1 MVVYCVPGGISD
13 PTHVVVF
20 VVSFNSS
27 VSYKVIVNC
36 NRVHII
42 HHSRTMFLENSQI
55 LFILRRGLERIGLSL
70 KHNCWVDVI
79 ADYITG
85 CHLSLYLQI

>member
-42 HHSRTMFLENSQI
+42 HHSKTMFLENSQI

-70 KHNCWVDVI
+70 KHNCWVDAI
-79 ADYITG
+79 ADYLTG